1 MVFNPS
7 KIRSRTAVGRLRGQD
22 LFLAELL
29 SQELR
34 QDDFVVDLGFGEEA
48 WTVLE
53 MAAHLRKIEPNLRV
67 IGLET
72 DPRRI
77 SGADPDQNPLNRF
90 EYVEPEEELSLRFEG
105 AAMLRAMNVLRS
117 YPAHEIRPTIQ
128 NWAKC
133 LRDGG
138 WLLEGSSSAS
148 GHILTSHVWRRIGG
162 QVRHLGLL
170 LYTDFSSGFAP
181 WMFRDHLPRDLRRNL
196 KPEVALYQT
205 LAQWH
210 ENWLSL
216 SKGALKQA
224 DLFRDSSN
232 FLGTSVQPSQATQ
245 DLLGTLFIP
254 TERVWDKTPIIDLT
268 ARPEQNLG

>member
-1 MVFNPS
+1 MAFNPS

-29 SQELR
+29 SQELSP
-34 QDDFVVDLGFGEEA
+34 DDFVVDLGFGEEA

-53 MAAHLRKIEPNLRV
+53 MAAQLRKIEPNLRV

-77 SGADPDQNPLNRF
+77 SGADPDQNPLNCF
-90 EYVEPEEELSLRFEG
+90 EYVEPEDELSLQFEG

-117 YPAHEIRPTIQ
+117 YPEHEIWPTIQ

-133 LRDGG
+133 LRYGG

-148 GHILTSHVWRRIGG
+148 GHILTSHVWRRMSG

-216 SKGALKQA
+216 RTKALTQEELFSESSSFLNSS
-224 DLFRDSSN
+224 DL
-232 FLGTSVQPSQATQ
+232 V
-245 DLLGTLFIP
+245 GTLFVP
-254 TERVWDKTPIIDLT
+254 SERVWDTKKVEL
-268 ARPEQNLG
+268 NLG